1 MLVDNSVMNSHTGLA
16 LLEEQARHDL
26 ARLNFPAANWVPPR
40 TGPDGRTMLDVLVV
54 GAGMCGQTAA
64 YGLKRDGM
72 HNLRVIDRETVGREG
87 PWATFARMQI
97 LRSPKHLTGPDLG
110 VASLTYRAWHE
121 ARHGAAG
128 WAELYKVP
136 RLEWRDYLLW
146 VRETVG
152 IEVEN
157 GTALVTLEPQGDAL
171 RAGLAG
177 PRGRETVYARKV
189 VLALGREGSGSL
201 RWPAFPSFDP
211 RTRLASARVLHASGE
226 FDFAAF
232 KGKRIGLLGAGAT
245 AFDNAAAALEAG
257 AREVLMFARRP
268 TLPQVNK
275 SKWTSFPG
283 FFHGFAALSD
293 QARWKF
299 LTHVYAE
306 QVPPPFESVLR
317 CDGHP
322 NFALH
327 LAEGW
332 SDVRPGEDA
341 VQVITPKA
349 RYAFDTVIVA
359 SGFDVDLM
367 QRPEIA
373 AFTRQVETW
382 AKRVSPD
389 EASMH
394 AEAARFPYLGS
405 GFEFIER
412 SPGVLPAARNVHLFN
427 WGSAMS
433 HGQLAGDIPG
443 LTIGVN
449 RLTQGIA
456 RDLFAAD
463 QERHYEALL
472 AHAEAELKTTRYYVA
487 PKASI
492 KP

>member
-1 MLVDNSVMNSHTGLA
+1 MNSHTGLA
-16 LLEEQARHDL
+16 QLEEQARHDL

-232 KGKRIGLLGAGAT
+232 KGKRIGVLGAGAT
-245 AFDNAAAALEAG
+245 AFDNAATALEAG

>member
-1 MLVDNSVMNSHTGLA
+1 MNSHTGLA
-16 LLEEQARHDL
+16 QLEEQARHDL
-26 ARLNFPAANWVPPR
+26 ARLNYPAANWVPPR

-232 KGKRIGLLGAGAT
+232 KGKRIGVLGAGAT
-245 AFDNAAAALEAG
+245 AFDNAATALEAG

>member
-1 MLVDNSVMNSHTGLA
+1 MHTNTGLA
-16 LLEEQARHDL
+16 LLEEQARNDL

-40 TGPDGRTMLDVLVV
+40 AGPDGKTMLDVLVV

-72 HNLRVIDRETVGREG
+72 HNLRVIDRESVGREG

-171 RAGLAG
+171 RAGLTG

-211 RTRLASARVLHASGE
+211 RTGPASARVLHASGE

-232 KGKRIGLLGAGAT
+232 KGKRIGVLGAGAT
-245 AFDNAAAALEAG
+245 AFDNAATALEAG

-299 LTHVYAE
+299 LTYVYAE

-317 CDGHP
+317 CDGHA

-327 LAEGW
+327 LGEGW
-332 SDVRPGEDA
+332 SDVRPGEDG

-373 AFTRQVETW
+373 TFTRQVETW
-382 AKRVSPD
+382 ANRVSPD

-394 AEAARFPYLGS
+394 AEAARFPYLGA

-412 SPGVLPAARNVHLFN
+412 SPGVLPAARNIHLFN

-463 QERHYEALL
+463 EELHYEALL
-472 AHAEAELKTTRYYVA
+472 AHAEAELKTTRYYVP

>member
-1 MLVDNSVMNSHTGLA
+1 MNTNAGLE
-16 LLEEQARHDL
+16 LLEDAARHDL

-40 TGPDGRTMLDVLVV
+40 AGPDGKPMQDVLVV

-72 HNLRVIDRETVGREG
+72 HNLRVIDREPIGREG

-110 VASLTYRAWHE
+110 VASLTYRAWYE

-128 WAELYKVP
+128 WADLYKVP

-146 VRETVG
+146 VRKTVG

-157 GTALVTLEPQGDAL
+157 STALVTLEPQGDVL
-171 RAGLAG
+171 RAELDG
-177 PRGRETVYARKV
+177 PRGHETVYARKV

-201 RWPAFPSFDP
+201 RWPRFPSFDP
-211 RTRLASARVLHASGE
+211 HTGPASARVLHASTE

-232 KGKRIGLLGAGAT
+232 KGKRIGVLGAGAT
-245 AFDNAAAALEAG
+245 AFDNAATALEAG

-268 TLPQVNK
+268 ALPQVNK

-283 FFHGFAALSD
+283 FFHGFAALPD
-293 QARWKF
+293 ETRWKF
-299 LTHVYAE
+299 LTHVYSE

-317 CDGHP
+317 CDGRP

-327 LAEGW
+327 LGEGW
-332 SDVRPGEDA
+332 SDVRLGADA
-341 VQVITPKA
+341 VHVSTPLA
-349 RYAFDTVIVA
+349 HYDFDTVIVA
-359 SGFDVDLM
+359 TGFDVDLM
-367 QRPEIA
+367 ERPEIA

-382 AKRVSPD
+382 AQRVAP
-389 EASMH
+389 EQAATH
-394 AEAARFPYLGS
+394 AEAARFPYLGA

-412 SPGVLPAARNVHLFN
+412 TPGALPAARNVHLFN

-463 QERHYEALL
+463 EGQHYEALL
-472 AHAEAELKTTRYYVA
+472 KHKEAELKPTRYYVP
-487 PKASI
+487 PKS
-492 KP
+492 

>member
-1 MLVDNSVMNSHTGLA
+1 MNANTGLA

-40 TGPDGRTMLDVLVV
+40 DGPDGKPMLDVLVV

-72 HNLRVIDRETVGREG
+72 HNLRVIDREPIGREG

-110 VASLTYRAWHE
+110 VASLTYRAWYE

-128 WAELYKVP
+128 WADLYKVP

-146 VRETVG
+146 VRKTVG

-157 GTALVTLEPQGDAL
+157 GTALVTLEPQGEVL
-171 RAGLAG
+171 RAELVG
-177 PRGRETVYARKV
+177 PRGRETVYVRQV

-201 RWPAFPSFDP
+201 RWPRFPSFDP
-211 RTRLASARVLHASGE
+211 HTGPVSARVLHASTE
-226 FDFAAF
+226 FDFTAF
-232 KGKRIGLLGAGAT
+232 KGKRIGVLGAGAT
-245 AFDNAAAALEAG
+245 AFDNAATALEAG

-268 TLPQVNK
+268 ALPQVNK

-283 FFHGFAALSD
+283 FFHGFAALPD
-293 QARWKF
+293 ETRWKF
-299 LTHVYAE
+299 LTHVYSE

-317 CDGHP
+317 CDGHA

-327 LAEGW
+327 LGEGW
-332 SDVRPGEDA
+332 SDVRPGADA
-341 VQVITPKA
+341 VHVSTPKA
-349 RYAFDTVIVA
+349 QYDFDTVIVA
-359 SGFDVDLM
+359 TGFDVDLM
-367 QRPEIA
+367 ERSEIA

-382 AKRVSPD
+382 ASRVAPD
-389 EASMH
+389 QAAMH
-394 AEAARFPYLGS
+394 AEAARFPYLGA

-412 SPGVLPAARNVHLFN
+412 TPGALPAARNVHLFN

-463 QERHYEALL
+463 EGQHYEALL
-472 AHAEAELKTTRYYVA
+472 KHAEAELKPTRYYVS
-487 PKASI
+487 PMSENE
-492 KP
+492 P